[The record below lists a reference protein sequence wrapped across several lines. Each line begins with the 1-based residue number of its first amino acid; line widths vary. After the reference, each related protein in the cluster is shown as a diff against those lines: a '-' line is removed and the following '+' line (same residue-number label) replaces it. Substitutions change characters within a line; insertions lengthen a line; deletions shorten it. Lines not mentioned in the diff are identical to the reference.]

1 MAKGRFKRFI
11 GNSLFILGIGGA
23 SFLGGMYNVCMQE
36 IKPRYD
42 REQIEEIVNSV
53 NTPRHAFEHV
63 TDNITFPRDEF
74 IYETYPGKY
83 CRRWYS
89 LQESY
94 TIKRGVCVDG
104 AIAFAAL
111 LSDNPEYEAKIISV
125 DGHAFNTYKKDNK
138 WSYVSFNDGK
148 GWLNNSYF
156 DFKKYDSIEELV
168 SDDFS
173 DYENYLIMELDPEK
187 LKFGKGISGSWEKLK
202 YSFEWKKIK
211 KEKSE

>member
-1 MAKGRFKRFI
+1 MTKGRLKRFI
-11 GNSLFILGIGGA
+11 ENSLFILGIGGG
-23 SFLGGMYNVCMQE
+23 SFLGGMYTVCMQE

-63 TDNITFPRDEF
+63 ADNITFPRDEL
-74 IYETYPGKY
+74 IYETYPGKC

-94 TIKRGVCVDG
+94 TIKRGVCIDG

-111 LSDNPEYEAKIISV
+111 LSDNPEYEAKVILV
-125 DGHAFNTYKKDNK
+125 EGHAFNSYIKNKKL
-138 WSYVSFNDGK
+138 SYVSFNDGK

-156 DFKKYDSIEELV
+156 DFEKYDSLKELM
-168 SDDFS
+168 SKEFS
-173 DYENYLIMELDPEK
+173 NYEDYLPMEIDPEK
-187 LKFGKGISGSWEKLK
+187 LKFGKGIWGTWEELK
-202 YSFEWKKIK
+202 YLFEWKDIK